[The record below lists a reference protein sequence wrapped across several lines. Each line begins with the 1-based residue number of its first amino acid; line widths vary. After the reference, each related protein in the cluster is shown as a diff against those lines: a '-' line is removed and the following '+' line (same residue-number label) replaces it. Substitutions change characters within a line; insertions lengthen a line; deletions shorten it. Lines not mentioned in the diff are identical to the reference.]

1 LTQPIAMLTR
11 LFAARTRKNQ
21 QQIAGRVAEVVG
33 RVLFDIGVDGFV
45 NGTILVDTRWRVRF
59 FGGTP
64 PRVPGIIA
72 AVALRELAEAR
83 ACLPAGGSGVAGAPP
98 EAWIGTVVSA
108 LMRELNARSPQ
119 LRALPAESA

>member
-1 LTQPIAMLTR
+1 MLTR
-11 LFAARTRKNQ
+11 LLAARTRKNQ
-21 QQIAGRVAEVVG
+21 QQIAGRMAEVVS

-72 AVALRELAEAR
+72 AVALRELHEAR
-83 ACLPAGGSGVAGAPP
+83 LLHQGAPGVAVAGMPP
-98 EAWIGTVVSA
+98 AALVGTIVSG
-108 LMRELNARSPQ
+108 LMRELNGRSPR
-119 LRALPAESA
+119 LRALPA